1 MDIQELFAIARAPD
15 DIVPHAE
22 DLKHIH
28 SQPIRD
34 MLQRLRYQDS
44 EPTDSKCSD
53 ILAAIRRRNQNGT
66 I

>member
-15 DIVPHAE
+15 HIVPHAE

-28 SQPIRD
+28 SQPLRD
-34 MLQRLRYQDS
+34 MLQRLRQDTMS
-44 EPTDSKCSD
+44 TDNKCSD

-66 I
+66 V